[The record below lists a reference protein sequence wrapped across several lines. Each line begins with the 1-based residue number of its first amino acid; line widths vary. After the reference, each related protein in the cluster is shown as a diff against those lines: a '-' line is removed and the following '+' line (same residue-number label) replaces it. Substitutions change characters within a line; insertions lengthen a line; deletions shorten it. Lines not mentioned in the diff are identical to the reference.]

1 MGERRKE
8 MNLDERV
15 EKAVNYLAT
24 TDESAAK
31 AKTLYKGLEA
41 QIKTIEALEFKKT
54 VNTGMTVPEKWA
66 EVHTSQAYLDH
77 HKKIY
82 DAMLDHELLQNRRGT
97 AEMILEYWRTFSSN
111 RRSGQS

>member
-1 MGERRKE
+1 MT
-8 MNLDERV
+8 LDERV

-24 TDESAAK
+24 TDEPAAK

-41 QIKTIEALEFKKT
+41 QIKTIESIEFKK
-54 VNTGMTVPEKWA
+54 NIGSGMTVPDKWA
-66 EVHTSQAYLDH
+66 MVHTSQAYLDH

-97 AEMILEYWRTFSSN
+97 AELLFKYW
-111 RRSGQS
+111 QSLNANKRQG